1 MTWMKIEHME
11 PVMKPK
17 RWLGWKLNTWSQ
29 SWNQKDDMDEL
40 NTWIEAWNEDENY
53 DMDETKT
60 HGLNHETEAEVDDM
74 DEIEWKDMMT
84 LAGQV
89 LSLWYGGEKPQC
101 VCV

>member
-1 MTWMKIEHME
+1 
-11 PVMKPK
+11 
-17 RWLGWKLNTWSQ
+17 
-29 SWNQKDDMDEL
+29 
-40 NTWIEAWNEDENY
+40 
-53 DMDETKT
+53 MDETKT